1 MQFLSYIIS
10 AEGIQMEVEKVEAV
24 KFWPVPATI
33 KELQCFLRFANFYR
47 CFIKIYSQVTAPLTS
62 LLKNKPKSLSWSPQ
76 AIHAFNAL
84 KEAFTSAPLV
94 CHPDTEKPF
103 TAEVDASTS
112 DVGAVLLQQQG
123 NPACLHPYLFHKE
136 THSAGAEL

>member
-1 MQFLSYIIS
+1 
-10 AEGIQMEVEKVEAV
+10 MEVEKVEAV

-84 KEAFTSAPLV
+84 KARYAQNSFRQPE
-94 CHPDTEKPF
+94 TELTQF
-103 TAEVDASTS
+103 QCIFA
-112 DVGAVLLQQQG
+112 
-123 NPACLHPYLFHKE
+123 
-136 THSAGAEL
+136 